1 MFKHRILSPMSGTSR
16 TPTTGTERDLMFQ
29 TSSPA
34 QPDPKFMVVQKR
46 ANCVLSFQQKW
57 FTTFPWLHNSATLQG
72 VICFHCAKVF
82 LNQSTFASKC
92 NPAFVSVGFRNWK
105 KAIQKFSEHA
115 KSQLHIH
122 AMNICAQKGN
132 TVASQLS
139 SAVARQQEEA
149 RYGLRK
155 ECRLHQILS

>member
-1 MFKHRILSPMSGTSR
+1 MCCLFNKNGSQLFLGCITVPLYKGSYFHS
-16 TPTTGTERDLMFQ
+16 
-29 TSSPA
+29 
-34 QPDPKFMVVQKR
+34 
-46 ANCVLSFQQKW
+46 
-57 FTTFPWLHNSATLQG
+57 
-72 VICFHCAKVF
+72 FHCAKVL

-92 NPAFVSVGFRNWK
+92 DLAFVSVGFRNWK
-105 KAIQKFSEHA
+105 KAIQKFSEYA

-149 RYGLRK
+149 RYGLMK
-155 ECRLHQILS
+155 IV